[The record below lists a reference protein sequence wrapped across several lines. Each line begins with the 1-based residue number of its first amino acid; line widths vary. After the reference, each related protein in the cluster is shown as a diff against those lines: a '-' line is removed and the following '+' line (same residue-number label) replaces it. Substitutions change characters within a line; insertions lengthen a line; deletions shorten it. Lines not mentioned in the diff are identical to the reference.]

1 MHIFLSAYD
10 WHSLLFFFFNTK
22 MQIKVGNK
30 PPGNEKGIRL
40 SQLKAI
46 TELAARAIYI
56 KCARKNVQRFVLS
69 ALCLKV
75 KS

>member
-1 MHIFLSAYD
+1 MHIFLSAYER
-10 WHSLLFFFFNTK
+10 HSFFNTK

-30 PPGNEKGIRL
+30 QPGNEKGIRL

-46 TELAARAIYI
+46 TELAARTNYI
-56 KCARKNVQRFVLS
+56 NCAHKNIQCFALL
-69 ALCLKV
+69 ALCLKA